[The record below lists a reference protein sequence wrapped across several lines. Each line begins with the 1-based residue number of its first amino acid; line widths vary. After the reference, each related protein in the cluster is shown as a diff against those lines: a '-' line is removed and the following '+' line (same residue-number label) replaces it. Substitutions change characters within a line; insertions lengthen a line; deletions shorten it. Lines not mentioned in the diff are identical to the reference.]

1 MYQRGTGDNCDK
13 RHLSSRQEKST
24 SNKGDVIV
32 AFKRHALNFIP
43 SRQLEGKRANSAKT
57 SVWLQSW
64 VHECYIVVSSQNHHY
79 LNKIVFKYCE
89 HFSFWWL
96 CL

>member
-13 RHLSSRQEKST
+13 CHLSSGQEKST

-32 AFKRHALNFIP
+32 AFKQHALNLIP
-43 SRQLEGKRANSAKT
+43 SRQLVGKRANSAGT

-64 VHECYIVVSSQNHHY
+64 VHECNIMV
-79 LNKIVFKYCE
+79 
-89 HFSFWWL
+89 
-96 CL
+96 

>member
-13 RHLSSRQEKST
+13 CHLSSGQEKST

-32 AFKRHALNFIP
+32 AFKKHALNLIP
-43 SRQLEGKRANSAKT
+43 SRQLVGKRANSAKT

-64 VHECYIVVSSQNHHY
+64 VDLTIF
-79 LNKIVFKYCE
+79 NKMPSKE
-89 HFSFWWL
+89 HLRWQ
-96 CL
+96 